1 MDLDAKPYRCFLA
14 VAEHGSFGRAA
25 AIMNMSQP
33 ALSALIKE
41 FERRLGFDLFTRT
54 SRRVELT
61 AQGNLFLG
69 NARRIVT
76 ETDFARRM
84 AGDISAN
91 QLLIGATYYT
101 AIIAERIAL
110 TDGHLHDNPDIPT
123 RISVRTQ
130 RAVYDDLQQKRLELA
145 IVLEHEAA
153 PSQQSMFADEI
164 PSEGIERLVL
174 HRRPVRLLTPQE
186 DALAGLASIP
196 LARLAGERIAIINRS
211 HGVSLSEA
219 VIQKLTQAQAVLVRP
234 PEGNALAVERYGALM
249 RMSAVT
255 LGWFDDQPVRANDRM
270 VVRDIEGM
278 DIATMLVLARGVQPP
293 RPAAEAF
300 WCAAK
305 AATVESAATP
315 SSGRHT

>member
-25 AIMNMSQP
+25 AVMNMSQP

-41 FERRLGFDLFTRT
+41 FERRLGFDLFART

-61 AQGNLFLG
+61 AQGQLFLG
-69 NARRIVT
+69 NAQRIVT
-76 ETDFARRM
+76 ETNFARRM

-110 TDGHLHDNPDIPT
+110 TDGHLRDNPDIPT

-145 IVLEHEAA
+145 IVLEHEAT
-153 PSQQSMFADEI
+153 PSQQSMFVNEI

-174 HRRPVRLLTPQE
+174 RRRPVRLLTPQE
-186 DALAGLASIP
+186 DALAGLTSIP

-270 VVRDIEGM
+270 VARDIEGM

-300 WCAAK
+300 WRAAK
-305 AATVESAATP
+305 AATVESATMP
-315 SSGRHT
+315 STGRHT

>member
-110 TDGHLHDNPDIPT
+110 TDGHLRDNPDIPT

-153 PSQQSMFADEI
+153 PASNRCSPTRYRQKASSVSYCD
-164 PSEGIERLVL
+164 
-174 HRRPVRLLTPQE
+174 RRPVRLLTPQE

-196 LARLAGERIAIINRS
+196 LARLAGEKSQSSI
-211 HGVSLSEA
+211 
-219 VIQKLTQAQAVLVRP
+219 VRT
-234 PEGNALAVERYGALM
+234 ASRYLK
-249 RMSAVT
+249 
-255 LGWFDDQPVRANDRM
+255 Q
-270 VVRDIEGM
+270 
-278 DIATMLVLARGVQPP
+278 
-293 RPAAEAF
+293 
-300 WCAAK
+300 
-305 AATVESAATP
+305 
-315 SSGRHT
+315 